1 MLMHMQYSELKDQ
14 SVPQLRALLAQQQEQ
29 LRELN
34 FRNASRQLKN
44 VHELT
49 ATRKLIA
56 QIKTELTVRKKND
69 TATVAA

>member
-1 MLMHMQYSELKDQ
+1 MNYTELKEQ
-14 SVPQLRALLAQQQEQ
+14 TLPQLRALLAKNQEQ

-49 ATRKLIA
+49 AARKTVA
-56 QIKTELTVRKKND
+56 QINTELAARANAAAKP
-69 TATVAA
+69 VA